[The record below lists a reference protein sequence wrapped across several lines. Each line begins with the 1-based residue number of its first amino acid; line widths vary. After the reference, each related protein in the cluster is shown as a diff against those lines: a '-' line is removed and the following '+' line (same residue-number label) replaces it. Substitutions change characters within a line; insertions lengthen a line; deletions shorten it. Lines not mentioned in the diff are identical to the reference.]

1 MSYRV
6 TIVPEL
12 SGVYEQLPSSERQ
25 PIQERLDMLAA
36 AADDAAQS
44 PSRVS
49 RPHAQ
54 ELAVVSPGIHRVFLG
69 DQWIAYRVQA
79 DDRTLQ
85 LLDFGSWSMSPLAR
99 QAAPGADSPDSG
111 HPEDGWGNEDGSH
124 PYRPGN
130 GG

>member
-6 TIVPEL
+6 TIVSEL
-12 SGVYEQLPSSERQ
+12 SKVYEQLPPSERQ

-49 RPHAQ
+49 RPHAK

-79 DDRTLQ
+79 EDRTLQ

-99 QAAPGADSPDSG
+99 QASPATESPDSG
-111 HPEDGWGNEDGSH
+111 HQEDGWDNEDGSP
-124 PYRPGN
+124 PYSPDH

>member
-12 SGVYEQLPSSERQ
+12 SEVYEQLPASERH
-25 PIQERLDMLAA
+25 PIQERLHMLAA

-44 PSRVS
+44 PSRVN
-49 RPHAQ
+49 RPHAK

-79 DDRTLQ
+79 EDRTLQ

-99 QAAPGADSPDSG
+99 QASPAAESNDSG
-111 HPEDGWGNEDGSH
+111 QQEDGSH
-124 PYRPGN
+124 PYSPDH